1 MSDTKYS
8 VVAAIK
14 AKKNIAII
22 DDDWIGD
29 SLSDDGEKISLNFC
43 CSVFYV
49 SFSLHADIMVPK
61 EFEVLVEDEE
71 ESDEVA
77 MKEDAW
83 NDLGVDLFL
92 HETNSSSSANTNNFS
107 AVAPSQPVASTLH
120 QTQPTISQP

>member
-8 VVAAIK
+8 VVAAVK

-29 SLSDDGEKISLNFC
+29 SLSDD
-43 CSVFYV
+43 
-49 SFSLHADIMVPK
+49 DIMVPK

-83 NDLGVDLFL
+83 NDLGLDSFL
-92 HETNSSSSANTNNFS
+92 HENSSSSSTNINNFT